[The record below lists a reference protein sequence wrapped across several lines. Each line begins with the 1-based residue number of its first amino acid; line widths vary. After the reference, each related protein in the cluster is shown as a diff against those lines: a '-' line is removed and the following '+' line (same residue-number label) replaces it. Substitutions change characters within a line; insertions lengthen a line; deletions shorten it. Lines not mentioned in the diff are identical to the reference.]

1 MLVAETQENFGGAV
15 KMVMV
20 KMVKIEIGKTE
31 TRYNN
36 INIIIFILL

>member
-1 MLVAETQENFGGAV
+1 
-15 KMVMV
+15 MVMV

-31 TRYNN
+31 TMYNN